1 MDKDTIINQLKKAL
15 EKDDAELRLR
25 VEVLVDMMK
34 DYTYN
39 PRPFIPASQP
49 LSPIPPA
56 TVYDAPPS
64 KQPYK
69 ITGKSSNKV
78 AGSGSI
84 VSANSEQI
92 NYTRPEGT

>member
-25 VEVLVDMMK
+25 IEVLVDMMK

-39 PRPFIPASQP
+39 PRPFIPASGS

-56 TVYDAPPS
+56 TVYETSPS

-69 ITGKSSNKV
+69 ITGKSGNKV
-78 AGSGSI
+78 GGSGSI

>member
-1 MDKDTIINQLKKAL
+1 MDKDAIIKQLKKAL
-15 EKDDAELRLR
+15 EKDDTELRLR
-25 VEVLVDMMK
+25 IEVLVDMMK

-56 TVYDAPPS
+56 TVYDAPS
-64 KQPYK
+64 EKKPYK

-92 NYTRPEGT
+92 NYTRPKGT